1 MGISIRFYKILFVK
15 NLTCQKFAMIR
26 QISRIFLGKSELKNA
41 KRYLCKVPPPK
52 TEYFEDSLIPKYSKE
67 GIPMRDPRDIND
79 PDYDK
84 PVGNVQ
90 SENFTFDMKQGIGQT
105 SEEEQEHF
113 EEYVSKFGEARFS
126 DLAKPNFQARNYTI
140 SSDLEEWKYVERLLP
155 LSVIPEVPKKDHY
168 PSGFKLPK
176 YSAEEAIEKYQYFV
190 GRTAMHMLP
199 VYCEVKILEVD
210 KKKGRDIEEETLI
223 TKLKKA
229 EGNLFQLRKDL
240 DDFLYAKYKREFI
253 CQVSEL
259 QNMLIWSGDF
269 EDEIKEFLLNKGF

>member
-1 MGISIRFYKILFVK
+1 MGAKFFFKKILS
-15 NLTCQKFAMIR
+15 QKFAMIR

-105 SEEEQEHF
+105 LEEEQEHF

-126 DLAKPNFQARNYTI
+126 ESTNSKFQARNYTV

-155 LSVIPEVPKKDHY
+155 TTLIPSVPKKDFY

-176 YSAEEAIEKYQYFV
+176 YTSEEAIEKYQYFV
-190 GRTAMHMLP
+190 GRTTSHMLP
-199 VYCEVKILEVD
+199 VYCEVKIVEPDEQEILV
-210 KKKGRDIEEETLI
+210 
-223 TKLKKA
+223 TKLRKA
-229 EGNLFQLRKDL
+229 DGNLFQLRKDI
-240 DDFLYAKYKREFI
+240 DDFLFA
-253 CQVSEL
+253 
-259 QNMLIWSGDF
+259 
-269 EDEIKEFLLNKGF
+269 

>member
-1 MGISIRFYKILFVK
+1 
-15 NLTCQKFAMIR
+15 MIR
-26 QISRIFLGKSELKNA
+26 QVSRVFLGKSEFKNA
-41 KRYLCKVPPPK
+41 RRYLCKVPPSK

-67 GIPMRDPRDIND
+67 GIPMRDPRDVND

-105 SEEEQEHF
+105 LEEEQEHF

-126 DLAKPNFQARNYTI
+126 ELAKPQLQARNYTK

-155 LSVIPEVPKKDHY
+155 SRLIPEVPKKDYY
-168 PSGFKLPK
+168 PSGFKLPR

-190 GRTAMHMLP
+190 GRTHNHMLP
-199 VYCEVKILEVD
+199 VYCEVRIIPVD
-210 KKKGRDIEEETLI
+210 KKQHRDIEEETLV
-223 TKLKKA
+223 TNLRKA
-229 EGNLFQLRKDL
+229 EGDLFQLRKDL
-240 DDFLYAKYKREFI
+240 DDFLFAKYKREFI

-259 QNMLIWSGDF
+259 QNMLVWSGDF